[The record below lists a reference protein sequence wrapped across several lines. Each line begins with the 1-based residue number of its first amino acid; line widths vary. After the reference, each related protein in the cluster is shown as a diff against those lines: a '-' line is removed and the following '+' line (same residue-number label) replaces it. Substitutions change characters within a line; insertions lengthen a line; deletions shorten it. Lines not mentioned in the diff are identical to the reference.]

1 MQRIR
6 VALLGLGTVGSGV
19 VRILAD
25 VGGRDPRLER
35 IDLVGI
41 AVRDINKVRDLTIAG
56 GLLTDDPF
64 ALVRDPEVD
73 VVIEMMGGVELPYT
87 LLSAALKQGK
97 HVVTANKALLARH
110 GRELFELARS
120 RGVTIRY
127 EAAIGGGTPLVQP
140 LQQCFGA
147 NRIRSV
153 TAIING
159 TTNYILTQ
167 MLTRS
172 LAYEDALAEAQS
184 LGYAEA
190 DPRADVEGNDA
201 QEKIALLAAIAY
213 RIALPDLAS
222 VYREGITAIHEQ
234 DVRHAQRLGFV
245 IKLLALA
252 VREPDGRLD
261 LRVHPTLVPTD
272 HPLSR
277 VDGAYNA
284 VLIEGEPVGSVM
296 FYGPGAGSGPT
307 ASAIVADLVNTL
319 IDLQS
324 PALELAPPDT
334 NSPDRLPIAE
344 VRTRFYIRLL
354 ARDRPGVIGQLGQIF
369 GQHAVSLESI
379 VQKNPPRGAAA
390 ELVIITHN
398 VREADLRLALDEICE
413 TDVLQ
418 ELCSAIRVLPD

>member
-41 AVRDINKVRDLTIAG
+41 AVRDINKARDLTIAG

-87 LLSAALKQGK
+87 LLNAALKQGK

-120 RGVTIRY
+120 RGLTIRY

-252 VREPDGRLD
+252 V
-261 LRVHPTLVPTD
+261 
-272 HPLSR
+272 
-277 VDGAYNA
+277 
-284 VLIEGEPVGSVM
+284 
-296 FYGPGAGSGPT
+296 
-307 ASAIVADLVNTL
+307 
-319 IDLQS
+319 
-324 PALELAPPDT
+324 
-334 NSPDRLPIAE
+334 
-344 VRTRFYIRLL
+344 
-354 ARDRPGVIGQLGQIF
+354 
-369 GQHAVSLESI
+369 
-379 VQKNPPRGAAA
+379 
-390 ELVIITHN
+390 
-398 VREADLRLALDEICE
+398 
-413 TDVLQ
+413 
-418 ELCSAIRVLPD
+418 